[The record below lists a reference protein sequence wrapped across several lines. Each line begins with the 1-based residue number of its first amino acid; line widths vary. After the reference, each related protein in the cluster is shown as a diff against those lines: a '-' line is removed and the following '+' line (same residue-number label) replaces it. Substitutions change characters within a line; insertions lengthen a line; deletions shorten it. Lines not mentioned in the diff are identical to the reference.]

1 MKKLIVAGLSIGLL
15 AGCGST
21 GDKNEVKDKTGQKQ
35 EVKKEDTT
43 KKKKV
48 VSQEDFSVYTKSI
61 KGESFIKEAK
71 LNNNKAEI
79 TFYDSFAAYK
89 AAHADSTTTEEQ
101 YKQEF
106 STEDTIE
113 KMFVEESARI
123 LRRFHALNSINMTLP
138 FEGKTYNINLSRDS
152 LNAYLG
158 FDIESIKVADKS
170 WEDKFVKPYVNDKT
184 KRDEFF
190 KKFVKVQ

>member
-1 MKKLIVAGLSIGLL
+1 MKKFIVAGLSLGLL

-21 GDKNEVKDKTGQKQ
+21 EDKTEAKDKNVQKQ
-35 EVKKEDTT
+35 EAKKEDTT
-43 KKKKV
+43 KKKV
-48 VSQEDFSVYTKSI
+48 VSKEDFVVYTKSI
-61 KGESFIKEAK
+61 KGVNFIKEAK
-71 LNNNKAEI
+71 LHNNKAEI
-79 TFYDSFAAYK
+79 TFYESFAAYK

-106 STEDTIE
+106 SGEGTIE

-123 LRRFHALNSINMTLP
+123 LRRFHALNSINITLP
-138 FEGKTYNINLSRDS
+138 FEGKTYNVNLSRDS
-152 LNAYLG
+152 LNAHLG

-170 WEDKFVKPYVNDKT
+170 WENKFVKPYVNDKT
-184 KRDEFF
+184 KRDEYF